1 MPPTP
6 PNPAPQNPLGDPRAF
21 QGTSTNLK
29 KLAAGEKRSDFLPSF
44 SKGFGG
50 FVWEMAKIIII
61 ALIII
66 KPIHAYVLQ
75 PFYVKGASME
85 PTFYNNEYLIIDEL
99 SYRFHEPRRG
109 DVIVLRNPVLND
121 EFLIKRIIGLPGER
135 LVIDQQGIRVAS
147 TPTGELRAL
156 DERAYLSANVV
167 TSAAVDVIL
176 GTEEYFVMGDNRP
189 ASLDSRSFGPVQRQT
204 IVGRAGVRAW
214 PVHRARTFPTP
225 EIPLLTPTR

>member
-1 MPPTP
+1 
-6 PNPAPQNPLGDPRAF
+6 
-21 QGTSTNLK
+21 
-29 KLAAGEKRSDFLPSF
+29 
-44 SKGFGG
+44 
-50 FVWEMAKIIII
+50 
-61 ALIII
+61 
-66 KPIHAYVLQ
+66 VL
-75 PFYVKGASME
+75 
-85 PTFYNNEYLIIDEL
+85 
-99 SYRFHEPRRG
+99 H
-109 DVIVLRNPVLND
+109 NPVLND